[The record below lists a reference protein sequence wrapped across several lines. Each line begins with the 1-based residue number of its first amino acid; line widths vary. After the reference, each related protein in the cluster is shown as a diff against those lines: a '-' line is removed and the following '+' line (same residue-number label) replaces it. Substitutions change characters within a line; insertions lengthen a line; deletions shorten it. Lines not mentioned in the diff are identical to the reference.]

1 MRWQD
6 MSFKL
11 KMGIAFGFIL
21 VLMGLIGTI
30 TYFGIRKVEATGETA
45 TRASQLETLMAQ
57 REIDHLQWVRQVND
71 FLMRDGGQLTVQT
84 DHQLCGLGKWLH
96 GPQRAEAE
104 AKFPKLIPLLKALEA
119 PHHTVHQ
126 SAISIKAAASQ
137 GDDKKTA
144 FAVYQDTTLPAL
156 EAVSKVL
163 HDIETEVSATAQA
176 ALQEQTTTAE
186 SVHHTA
192 TTLSIIGI
200 LLGIGTA
207 FFFSRYCIRSLA
219 RTMDFAGLLSKGDFT
234 QTLAMNQKD
243 EFGHLAE
250 ALNQT
255 VRDLG
260 GMLAEVSQGVGQIH
274 AAFDQLDEVT
284 KGVSQDAEASAGKAV
299 DVSAATTQMSSNMDT
314 VAAASEEATTN
325 MSMVSDAAKEMA
337 ATVGEIAENT
347 EKARAITLEAVSQ
360 TQTASTKVDQLGVS
374 AREIVKVTEVIT

>member
-192 TTLSIIGI
+192 TTLSIIVKASI
-200 LLGIGTA
+200 TRPRRCPSSASSWASARRSSSHATA
-207 FFFSRYCIRSLA
+207 SAVWLA
-219 RTMDFAGLLSKGDFT
+219 RW
-234 QTLAMNQKD
+234 TLP
-243 EFGHLAE
+243 
-250 ALNQT
+250 
-255 VRDLG
+255 
-260 GMLAEVSQGVGQIH
+260 
-274 AAFDQLDEVT
+274 
-284 KGVSQDAEASAGKAV
+284 ASCPR
-299 DVSAATTQMSSNMDT
+299 ATSP
-314 VAAASEEATTN
+314 
-325 MSMVSDAAKEMA
+325 
-337 ATVGEIAENT
+337 
-347 EKARAITLEAVSQ
+347 RPWP
-360 TQTASTKVDQLGVS
+360 
-374 AREIVKVTEVIT
+374 